1 MYFNKTTRYF
11 SRRLSFVDFQEVTA
25 PVLVTNFATTINHI
39 KVAPV
44 NVTVLITCMG
54 QPVTVGK
61 SYMVES
67 NCFN

>member
-1 MYFNKTTRYF
+1 MYFDKDYSLFFQTF
-11 SRRLSFVDFQEVTA
+11 SFVDFQEVTA
-25 PVLVTNFATTINHI
+25 PVHVTNIATTINHI

-67 NCFN
+67 NSSN